1 MWGKASKEDNDRF
14 FSNQLENGPPKK
26 VFCSWLVMKSL
37 PKLSS
42 KETIT
47 QGIWVRNT
55 SNTVFW
61 VSDTLFMLP
70 LRQKQTIQ
78 QIGALFLLITA
89 AVLLS
94 IGEGS
99 SKGSISSNPDE
110 ILFYGIVPVLVAS
123 ILSGLASALCQ
134 WASQVSRRSLY
145 LQLEPNIHLLRSFSL
160 SIFFFLFFLNCRLRN
175 GHRTW
180 WLWKC
185 L

>member
-1 MWGKASKEDNDRF
+1 
-14 FSNQLENGPPKK
+14 
-26 VFCSWLVMKSL
+26 
-37 PKLSS
+37 
-42 KETIT
+42 
-47 QGIWVRNT
+47 
-55 SNTVFW
+55 
-61 VSDTLFMLP
+61 MLR

-134 WASQVSRRSLY
+134 WASQVSRRSIY
-145 LQLEPNIHLLRSFSL
+145 LQLEPNISPSEV
-160 SIFFFLFFLNCRLRN
+160 IFPVHILFFLNCRLRN
-175 GHRTW
+175 GHHT
-180 WLWKC
+180 
-185 L
+185 